1 MFHACEVCYLLQWVG
16 NYCTVSNLQNSHN
29 YLEFE
34 GRLCWELSSIQL
46 MIKNN
51 RKKVLSE
58 WYWGGKNS
66 IRSIVLFPS
75 NIDILQA
82 NKVNLLK
89 KKFKKYHFFFNYSP
103 YLNHFWYNPL
113 FRMLLLLIMIIRPC
127 PFVSKFWIDE

>member
-1 MFHACEVCYLLQWVG
+1 
-16 NYCTVSNLQNSHN
+16 
-29 YLEFE
+29 
-34 GRLCWELSSIQL
+34 

-66 IRSIVLFPS
+66 IRSIALFPS

-89 KKFKKYHFFFNYSP
+89 KKVQEISFFF
-103 YLNHFWYNPL
+103 F
-113 FRMLLLLIMIIRPC
+113 F
-127 PFVSKFWIDE
+127 F